1 MARQVAAR
9 APSCLVLVN
18 RARASLHLRGQT
30 SFELARQEIYED
42 DKSSSGAD
50 EAAVAAKETKCRELM
65 NQSSSPDAL
74 KIALADPPLGG
85 NSGLKDR
92 AFKVVMDVLNG
103 IKNAEIK
110 STVATLSPV
119 CSLMLLFEAVRTA
132 YTCRAEQEEKDVLMK
147 YVYRGMAAAEDGLSA
162 SLLLWH
168 GAVSGALPLSILP
181 HMLTSCCH

>member
-1 MARQVAAR
+1 MSKNTSSDAFRQ
-9 APSCLVLVN
+9 
-18 RARASLHLRGQT
+18 LRV
-30 SFELARQEIYED
+30 ELFDGEEIYED

-110 STVATLSPV
+110 STVATLSP
-119 CSLMLLFEAVRTA
+119 
-132 YTCRAEQEEKDVLMK
+132 EEKDVLMK

-168 GAVSGALPLSILP
+168 GAIVAESGLGSIVRVLADRK
-181 HMLTSCCH
+181 TV